1 MSTELSR
8 EEERFVGDL
17 LTWDR
22 TERSAQWFLCH
33 VFLILGVAVFG
44 VAAFYT
50 LRNLNDRTALWVLLP
65 GGLIAMLFFV
75 GYAVGEHWVRRRHFI
90 ATVLKKLGG
99 ET

>member
-22 TERSAQWFLCH
+22 KERSAQWLLCH
-33 VFLILGVAVFG
+33 LFLVLGGVVFVA
-44 VAAFYT
+44 AAFYT

-65 GGLIAMLFFV
+65 GVLIAILFFV
-75 GYAVGEHWVRRRHFI
+75 GYAVGERWVRRRHFI
-90 ATVLKKLGG
+90 ATVLKKLCS